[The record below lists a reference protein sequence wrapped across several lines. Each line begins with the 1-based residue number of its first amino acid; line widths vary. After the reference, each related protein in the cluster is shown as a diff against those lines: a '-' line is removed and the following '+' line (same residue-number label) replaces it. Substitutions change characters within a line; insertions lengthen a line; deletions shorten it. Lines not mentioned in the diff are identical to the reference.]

1 MVGAGAK
8 IVESRGGIDVAGD
21 FIPQALQEECAE
33 HDEAFFV
40 IDVEDI
46 FVAAAFYWRGGGGS
60 LHNREIEYEGSAI
73 PRLAIGGDG
82 ATEAGDDSM
91 DDGKTQASALPD
103 RLGGKERIEDAVERG
118 AIHTAA
124 IVADGQT
131 NVTAFVHVRDC
142 EEIRG

>member
-46 FVAAAFYWRGGGGS
+46 FVAAAFYWRGGRLNGSCGGGGS

-91 DDGKTQASALPD
+91 DDGKT
-103 RLGGKERIEDAVERG
+103 
-118 AIHTAA
+118 
-124 IVADGQT
+124 
-131 NVTAFVHVRDC
+131 
-142 EEIRG
+142 